1 MVIRNSNINNRTI
14 LALNHLIEM
23 ELPAREAFKLMLI
36 SNEISTLVKIKMK
49 AEKKIFEKY
58 SIKDEYGNYMS
69 AKDDQGNIIENS
81 TKVND
86 IDGFNK
92 EMEDLNSIENEN
104 SLSLIKFDDL
114 KLDKIRPIDLMPL
127 EFIFEL

>member
-36 SNEISTLVKIKMK
+36 SNEISTLVEIKMK

-114 KLDKIRPIDLMPL
+114 KLDKIRPIDLMSL